1 MRRLALVLAAAAF
14 AAGGCARPPAL
25 AGGEPVSH
33 WVQAL
38 KDPDAKQRKKAAHK
52 LGNAGPAE
60 PDVVPALTAALQDR
74 DAAVRGEAALA
85 LGKCGP
91 AAKDAIPALTALRQD
106 RDATVRSYAADA
118 LGKIQGGGSQ

>member
-1 MRRLALVLAAAAF
+1 MRCFVVVLAAAF
-14 AAGGCARPPAL
+14 AAGGCNRTPTL
-25 AGGEPVSH
+25 AGGEPVGH

-60 PDVVPALTAALQDR
+60 ADVVPALTAALQDR
-74 DAAVRGEAALA
+74 DPGVRGEAALA

-106 RDATVRSYAADA
+106 RDATVRNYAADA
-118 LGKIQGGGSQ
+118 LGKIQGGSQ